1 MTINTR
7 LSHSEQNQKE
17 DLSIVTEKFELTN
30 QTIKKEFLSLLQTNK
45 FYKITVNQICDVA
58 NISRITFYRHYSDKF
73 ELLEDINNDKINVL
87 RNYIKQRLHEKDIS
101 RVLLKMTEFLEKDAI
116 DLKKLFKIKKIKNQ
130 SCLEDKLKDL
140 LQTEFS
146 NYIAKKHPKTFVRDI
161 PVTYLS
167 ELYAAN
173 ATIFIKYSLQGET
186 NQKLVVSLNTM
197 QTLILEFL
205 EAK

>member
-1 MTINTR
+1 M
-7 LSHSEQNQKE
+7 SHSEQILKG
-17 DLSIVTEKFELTN
+17 DLSTMTEKFELTN

-45 FYKITVNQICDVA
+45 FYKLTINQICNKA

-73 ELLEDINNDKINVL
+73 ELLEDVNNDKINVL
-87 RNYIKQRLHEKDIS
+87 QNYIRQRLHEKDIS
-101 RVLLKMTEFLEKDAI
+101 RILLQMTKFLEKDAG
-116 DLKKLFKIKKIKNQ
+116 DLKQLFKINKIENQ
-130 SCLEDKLKDL
+130 SSLEDKLKDL

-146 NYIAKKHPKTFVRDI
+146 TYITKERSKTSIRDI

-173 ATIFIKYSLQGET
+173 AAIFIKYSLQSGT
-186 NQKLVVSLNTM
+186 DQKLVASLNTM

-205 EAK
+205 KTK

>member
-1 MTINTR
+1 M
-7 LSHSEQNQKE
+7 
-17 DLSIVTEKFELTN
+17 TEKFELTN

-45 FYKITVNQICDVA
+45 FYKITVNQICNAA

-87 RNYIKQRLHEKDIS
+87 QNYIRQRLHEKDIS
-101 RVLLKMTEFLEKDAI
+101 RILLQMTDFLEKDAE
-116 DLKKLFKIKKIKNQ
+116 DFKQLFKINKLENQ
-130 SCLEDKLKDL
+130 NCLEDKLKIL

-146 NYIAKKHPKTFVRDI
+146 YFITNKHSKTSIRDI

-186 NQKLVVSLNTM
+186 TQKLVGSLNTL

-205 EAK
+205 KTK